1 MACGNK
7 IQTWSDESD
16 VVLCREILVLRPYQY
31 QKGSK
36 ESGNA
41 WNLITDIMNEKV
53 EELSVTTKSV
63 RDHFN
68 LLLTKQ
74 KNKKRENE
82 RASGINIKE
91 KEIDT
96 FLDEI
101 LEDIENCQEVLS
113 TQSDAKRQAEAA
125 DKEKAEEIRM
135 QAMETYGESRKRK
148 NEDDDRTP
156 KRGKRRSGSETIQFL
171 ADRNEANRQQH
182 AEEMKLRREELE
194 LKKQEAE
201 NSREQ
206 FNFVMQMQM
215 QIQQQQMQ
223 QQFQMQ
229 QQQMQQ
235 QTRLFAVLL
244 EKINK

>member
-1 MACGNK
+1 MACGNER
-7 IQTWSDESD
+7 QTWSDESD

-68 LLLTKQ
+68 LLLTKR

-82 RASGINIKE
+82 RASGINIEE

-96 FLDEI
+96 LLDEI

-125 DKEKAEEIRM
+125 DKEKAEEMRM
-135 QAMETYGESRKRK
+135 RAMETYGESRKRK
-148 NEDDDRTP
+148 NEDDDTTP
-156 KRGKRRSGSETIQFL
+156 QRGKRRSGSETIQLL
-171 ADRNEANRQQH
+171 ADRYEANRQQH

-201 NSREQ
+201 NAREQ
-206 FNFVMQMQM
+206 FNFVMQNLQM
-215 QIQQQQMQ
+215 QIQQQ
-223 QQFQMQ
+223 
-229 QQQMQQ
+229 
-235 QTRLFAVLL
+235 
-244 EKINK
+244 

>member
-1 MACGNK
+1 
-7 IQTWSDESD
+7 
-16 VVLCREILVLRPYQY
+16 
-31 QKGSK
+31 
-36 ESGNA
+36 
-41 WNLITDIMNEKV
+41 MNEKV

-82 RASGINIKE
+82 RTSGINIEE

-96 FLDEI
+96 LLDEV

-113 TQSDAKRQAEAA
+113 TQSNAKRQAEAA
-125 DKEKAEEIRM
+125 DKEKAEEMRM
-135 QAMETYGESRKRK
+135 RAMETYGESRKRK
-148 NEDDDRTP
+148 NEDDDTTP
-156 KRGKRRSGSETIQFL
+156 QPGKRRSGSETIQFL
-171 ADRNEANRQQH
+171 ADRNESYRQQH

-206 FNFVMQMQM
+206 FNFVMQNMQMQM

-235 QTRLFAVLL
+235 QTVVCSASR
-244 EKINK
+244 KN

>member
-7 IQTWSDESD
+7 RQTWSDESD
-16 VVLCREILVLRPYQY
+16 VILCREILVLRPYQY

-53 EELSVTTKSV
+53 KELSVTTKSV

-68 LLLTKQ
+68 LLLTKR

-82 RASGINIKE
+82 RASGIHIEE

-96 FLDEI
+96 LLDEI

-125 DKEKAEEIRM
+125 DKERAEEMRM
-135 QAMETYGESRKRK
+135 RAMETYGESRKRK
-148 NEDDDRTP
+148 NEDDDTTP
-156 KRGKRRSGSETIQFL
+156 QRGKRRSGSETIQF
-171 ADRNEANRQQH
+171 
-182 AEEMKLRREELE
+182 LRREELE

-206 FNFVMQMQM
+206 FNFVMQNMQM
-215 QIQQQQMQ
+215 QIQQQQIK

-235 QTRLFAVLL
+235 QTQLFAALL

>member
-1 MACGNK
+1 
-7 IQTWSDESD
+7 
-16 VVLCREILVLRPYQY
+16 
-31 QKGSK
+31 
-36 ESGNA
+36 
-41 WNLITDIMNEKV
+41 MNEKA

-82 RASGINIKE
+82 RASGINIEE

-96 FLDEI
+96 LLDEI

-113 TQSDAKRQAEAA
+113 TQSNAKRQAEAA
-125 DKEKAEEIRM
+125 DKEKAEEMRM
-135 QAMETYGESRKRK
+135 RAMETYGESRKRK
-148 NEDDDRTP
+148 NEDDDTTP
-156 KRGKRRSGSETIQFL
+156 QRGKRRSGSETIQFL
-171 ADRNEANRQQH
+171 GN

-206 FNFVMQMQM
+206 FNFVMQNMQMQM

-235 QTRLFAVLL
+235 QTIVCSASR
-244 EKINK
+244 KN

>member
-7 IQTWSDESD
+7 RQTWSDEND
-16 VVLCREILVLRPYQY
+16 VILCREILVLRPYHY

-53 EELSVTTKSV
+53 KVLSVTTKSV

-68 LLLTKQ
+68 LLLTKR
-74 KNKKRENE
+74 KNKKRENQ
-82 RASGINIKE
+82 RASGINIEE

-96 FLDEI
+96 LLDEI

-113 TQSDAKRQAEAA
+113 TQSDAKRQAETA
-125 DKEKAEEIRM
+125 DKERAEEMRM
-135 QAMETYGESRKRK
+135 RAMETYGESRKRE
-148 NEDDDRTP
+148 NEDDDTTP
-156 KRGKRRSGSETIQFL
+156 QRGKRRSGSETIQF
-171 ADRNEANRQQH
+171 
-182 AEEMKLRREELE
+182 LRREELE

-201 NSREQ
+201 NSGEQ
-206 FNFVMQMQM
+206 FNFVMQNMQNMQMQM

-235 QTRLFAVLL
+235 QTQLFAALL

>member
-7 IQTWSDESD
+7 RQTWSDESD
-16 VVLCREILVLRPYQY
+16 VILCREILVLRPYQY

-41 WNLITDIMNEKV
+41 WNLITDIMNERVK
-53 EELSVTTKSV
+53 ELSVTTKSV

-68 LLLTKQ
+68 LLLTKR

-82 RASGINIKE
+82 RASGIHIEE

-96 FLDEI
+96 LLDEI

-125 DKEKAEEIRM
+125 DKERAEEMRM
-135 QAMETYGESRKRK
+135 RAMETYGESRKRK
-148 NEDDDRTP
+148 NEDDDTTP
-156 KRGKRRSGSETIQFL
+156 QRGKRRSGSETIQF
-171 ADRNEANRQQH
+171 
-182 AEEMKLRREELE
+182 LRREELE

-206 FNFVMQMQM
+206 FNFVMQNMQMQM

-223 QQFQMQ
+223 QQFQMH

-235 QTRLFAVLL
+235 QTQLFAALL